1 MPVIVF
7 ASPKGGAGKSTSA
20 VVLATQ
26 LAIKGATV
34 TAIDADPNRP
44 LSQWA
49 QMPGCPKNLTVL
61 ADFSEATIIETIEDA
76 ARRTTFV
83 VVDLEG
89 TASMAVAYAISR
101 ADLAIV
107 PTQGSQLDAVEAGKA
122 VKLIRQQERAF
133 GRTIPYAILFTR
145 TNAAIRPRTLQ
156 HIREE
161 FKNHNVPSLRTQMHE
176 REAFRA
182 VFSFGGTLESL
193 DTSQVSNR
201 DAAIKNARELASEIL
216 ALLRETVE
224 TPAEPALAQE
234 VA

>member
-7 ASPKGGAGKSTSA
+7 ASSKGGPGKSTTA
-20 VVLATQ
+20 VLLATQ
-26 LAIKGATV
+26 LALKGASV

-44 LSQWA
+44 LSQWTLL
-49 QMPGCPKNLTVL
+49 PGCPENLTVL
-61 ADFSEATIIETIEDA
+61 AAVSEATIIEVIEEA

-101 ADLAIV
+101 ADLVII
-107 PTQGSQLDAVEAGKA
+107 PTQGSQLDAIEAAKA
-122 VKLIRQQERAF
+122 VKLIRQQEKAF
-133 GRTIPYAILFTR
+133 GRTIPYAILFNR

-161 FKNHNVPSLRTQMHE
+161 FQKHNVPSLRTQMHE

-182 VFSFGGTLESL
+182 IFSFGGTLESL
-193 DTSQVSNR
+193 DPTKVSNR
-201 DAAIKNARELASEIL
+201 DAAIKNAREFASEVIT
-216 ALLRETVE
+216 LLRLN
-224 TPAEPALAQE
+224 AEPSEEPAQE